1 MANGRAPI
9 PSNWTDYERG
19 GRRGSSET
27 LESHVQWGADVHDA
41 PEHAAGS
48 PDTNDFHGLRH
59 RRCVYPLFHAYLV
72 HRPLT
77 RACLGRPCR

>member
-1 MANGRAPI
+1 MPAERAPI
-9 PSNWTDYERG
+9 PSNWTEYERG

-48 PDTNDFHGLRH
+48 PDGHNTQGLRH
-59 RRCVYPLFHAYLV
+59 RRCAILTLRIYLS
-72 HRPLT
+72 LT
-77 RACLGRPCR
+77 